1 MLSNGKS
8 AHSTPATTRPRDTAG
23 PAGGCGPPS
32 GPLTVPMRAFPE
44 PGCIRPGG
52 SGLSCWTSTVRQAY
66 LKPPRRLRSVRLR
79 RLLGK
84 LASNRTTTPSLLVLI
99 SPRTPALA
107 TAQDSAYRRA
117 GRDSG
122 ERRVGYELSPPGPDA
137 HPHQP
142 WRTFSSRGAT
152 RGRLSRHKPRLTHA
166 PKRDSAAELFK
177 ISGLPSGVECSR
189 PREPLVTQD
198 PLFASARNLHRH
210 QRGGD
215 GQRP

>member
-1 MLSNGKS
+1 MVSNGKR
-8 AHSTPATTRPRDTAG
+8 AHSTPTTTRPRATAD
-23 PAGGCGPPS
+23 PAGVCGPSS
-32 GPLTVPMRAFPE
+32 GPLIVSTSAFPQ
-44 PGCIRPGG
+44 PGCLRPGG
-52 SGLSCWTSTVRQAY
+52 SGATLLNFDGTPGSPEA
-66 LKPPRRLRSVRLR
+66 PRRLRSVRLR